1 MSRSKTEDRKFFF
14 LFAVTFLTA
23 ILIHSGSIA
32 QNKEPVD
39 YVNPMIGTSGARWML
54 YPGPCLP
61 FGMVKLSPDNTD
73 ETQYKLGAG
82 YEYKIKSISGFGFV
96 HSWMMC
102 GFVTMPTMGEIEIQ
116 PGTSENPDGGYRSRI
131 NPANIK
137 ASPGYFSVLLD
148 DYGIKAELT
157 TTTRAGFQRYTFPKK
172 ESGRIL
178 FDLKVAEE
186 EPSTIVEASIK
197 KVSDTEIE
205 GYVQRKAG
213 EWNEYTLYFVARV
226 NRPFTSMGGWKGPD
240 IVNETNEI
248 KVTKDSDLG
257 AFLSFNLKDDPTV
270 LLKTGISYVSI
281 EQARLNLVTEMD
293 QFGWNFDAVHQ
304 NARDIWNNLLGKV
317 KVEGG
322 TETDKMKF
330 YTNMYR
336 AYCSRTIFSDV
347 NGKYTDMCEKVQQA
361 KNPDSPIL
369 GCDAFW
375 GSFWNLNQLWSL
387 VTPDIAEKWVNSEL
401 ELYDKGGWLPD
412 APGGLEYSSI
422 MVAAHQI
429 PLIVNAWQKGIHGFD
444 AEKAYKAM
452 KEIQMN
458 PGRPHDCGGYVG
470 NRNLK
475 TYLDNG
481 FVPAGE
487 GPVSNTLEYAYDD
500 WCVAQ
505 MAKALGKTDDYTYFM
520 QRGQYY
526 RNVFDPSSGYM
537 RPKYSGGP
545 WFEDFSY
552 DKGAGG
558 QGQDFG
564 YGSKDY
570 VEANAWQF
578 SWFVPHD
585 LKGLISLMGKDEFN
599 NRLEKGFE
607 KSRPYFTTEYVNHGN
622 QPNMEAGWLF
632 NYSGKPWLT
641 QYWVREIL
649 DGFYGTDPVDGYH
662 GDEDQGQMGAWY
674 VMSAMGLFEMDGG
687 ASVDPVYEISS
698 PLFEKVTIQ
707 LDPKYYKGSGF
718 TIEAKNSSKVN
729 RYIQSAT
736 LNGKALNY
744 FWFRHSEL
752 VGGGKLVLVM
762 GPKPNKGWASAGE
775 LPQIMDIEPIL
786 TTPYIINTERIF
798 AKERLVNL
806 ACDTKG
812 AQIHYTLDGSAPDRN
827 SQIYTKPF
835 AVNKTTTVK
844 MKAYR
849 GEQSGLSAEAK
860 IQKEGIARAVLQS
873 EVEKGLLYKYT
884 HGIYRMVNDILNV
897 PPLKTGIVP
906 NFTIEPREKDQFFSF
921 DYEGYISIPNDGV
934 YIFYLATNDGGKFFI
949 DDRLII
955 NNDGLHPVVEVSKSV
970 TLKAGLHP
978 ISVKYFQEGG
988 RNGLIVSWQGPGMP
1002 KHEIP
1007 ASVLFHEK

>member
-1 MSRSKTEDRKFFF
+1 MRILKVECRKYFISLAVT
-14 LFAVTFLTA
+14 LFAALVVHHQ
-23 ILIHSGSIA
+23 LIAG
-32 QNKEPVD
+32 NKEPVD
-39 YVNPMIGTSGARWML
+39 YVNPMLGTSGARWML

-61 FGMVKLSPDNTD
+61 FGMVKLSPDNTE
-73 ETQYKLGAG
+73 ETEYKLGAG
-82 YEYKIKSISGFGFV
+82 YEYKINSISGFGHV

-102 GFVTMPTMGEIEIQ
+102 GFITMPTMGKVEIS
-116 PGTSENPDGGYRSRI
+116 PGTPDNPDGGYRSRI

-157 TTTRAGFQRYTFPKK
+157 TTTRAGFQQYTFPKK

-186 EPSTIVEASIK
+186 EPSTIIEASIK

-226 NRPFTSMGGWKGPD
+226 NRPFTSMGGWTGTD
-240 IVNETNEI
+240 IVNETSEV
-248 KVTKDSDLG
+248 KVTKDLDIG
-257 AFLSFNLKDDPTV
+257 AFLKFNLKDDQKV

-281 EQARLNLVTEMD
+281 EQARLNTKTEMD
-293 QFGWNFDAVHQ
+293 QFGWDFDAIRK
-304 NARDIWNNLLGKV
+304 NASNIWNNLLGKV

-322 TETDKMKF
+322 SETDKMKF

-361 KNPDSPIL
+361 KTPGSPVL

-387 VTPDIAEKWVNSEL
+387 VTPDYSEQWVNSLL

-422 MVAAHQI
+422 MVASHQI
-429 PLIVNAWQKGIHGFD
+429 PLIVNTWQKGIHGFD

-458 PGRPHDCGGYVG
+458 PGRPHECGGYVG

-475 TYLDNG
+475 TYLENG

-505 MAKALGKTDDYTYFM
+505 MAKALGKMDDYKYFM
-520 QRGQYY
+520 QRGQNY
-526 RNVFDPSSGYM
+526 RNVFDPSSGYI

-545 WFEDFSY
+545 WIEDFSY

-558 QGQDFG
+558 QGQNFG

-607 KSRPYFTTEYVNHGN
+607 KSGPYYTTEYVNHGN

-687 ASVDPVYEISS
+687 SSVDPVYEISS
-698 PLFEKVTIQ
+698 PLFEKVSIQ
-707 LDPKYYKGSGF
+707 LDRNYYKGSEF

-736 LNGKALNY
+736 LNGKVLNK

-752 VGGGKLVLVM
+752 VNGGKLVLVM
-762 GPKPNKGWASAGE
+762 GPKANKDWASASE
-775 LPQIMDIEPIL
+775 SPQIMDIEPIV
-786 TTPYIINTERIF
+786 TTPYIVNTERIF
-798 AKERLVNL
+798 EKDRLVNL

-812 AQIHYTLDGSAPDRN
+812 AQIHFTLNGSPPDKN
-827 SQIYTKPF
+827 SQIYTKQF

-849 GEQSGLSAEAK
+849 GEQSSLAAEAV
-860 IQKEGIARAVLQS
+860 IQKEGIARPVLQS
-873 EVEKGLLYKYT
+873 EVEKGLMYKYT

-921 DYEGYISIPNDGV
+921 DYEGYINILKDGE
-934 YIFYLATNDGGKFFI
+934 YIFYLASNDGGKFFI
-949 DDRLII
+949 DDRIII
-955 NNDGLHPVVEVSKSV
+955 NNDGLHPVVEVNKAV
-970 TLKAGLHP
+970 KLKAGFHP

-988 RNGLIVSWQGPGMP
+988 RNGLIVSWHGPGIP
-1002 KHEIP
+1002 KQEIP
-1007 ASVLFHEK
+1007 SSVLYHKK